1 MFCNAP
7 EKRRNRAV
15 ATSDRMTKA
24 TSTSSSEK
32 PRTGAGRKIL
42 ICWRSPGRSL
52 ENRDTAGQP
61 IHVDVELALARGER
75 DAAAVRAPVGEKTDG
90 AHLLAHEVALRRVEL
105 ELDLSR
111 QRMRPR
117 VALHLER
124 ASFEIEHDAGFLSRC
139 ERVA

>member
-42 ICWRSPGRSL
+42 ICWRRSPGRSL

-75 DAAAVRAPVGEKTDG
+75 DAAAVRAAVGEKTDG

-105 ELDLSR
+105 ELDL
-111 QRMRPR
+111 
-117 VALHLER
+117 
-124 ASFEIEHDAGFLSRC
+124 
-139 ERVA
+139 